1 MEILETHEQIHE
13 AAHDGHGGHGG
24 HEEHGGSKK
33 YVAIMISVLAC
44 LLALIETGVNSSQS
58 AYVSYNI
65 EASNLWAFFQAKSIR
80 MTTMAT
86 AADMM
91 EAMQP
96 TGQAP
101 EQATVWQKR
110 IADWRASAQRYD
122 SEPEKG
128 EGRKELAAK
137 AKTAEGH
144 RERAL
149 AAYHMF
155 EYGAAA
161 LQISIVMASASV
173 VTSVVGLVYGAAA
186 LGLAGVACGLLGW
199 LAPTLIHL

>member
-13 AAHDGHGGHGG
+13 AAHGG
-24 HEEHGGSKK
+24 HEGHEGGGKK
-33 YVAIMISVLAC
+33 YVAIMISILAC

-58 AYVSYNI
+58 AYVSSNI

-80 MTTMAT
+80 MTTMET
-86 AADMM
+86 AAEMM
-91 EAMQP
+91 EAMTPVGQP
-96 TGQAP
+96 AN
-101 EQATVWQKR
+101 EVWKKR
-110 IADWRASAQRYD
+110 IDDWRAKAKRYD

-128 EGRKELAAK
+128 EGRKELAAR
-137 AKTAEGH
+137 AKTAEDH
-144 RERAL
+144 RARSF

-161 LQISIVMASASV
+161 VQIAIVLASASV
-173 VTSVVGLVYGAAA
+173 VTSMTILAYGAGA
-186 LGLAGVACGLLGW
+186 LGLVGVAFGLLGW